1 LTEDDRRVF
10 DFVLVSKRYGDARAL
25 HEIDLQILPG
35 RTTVLIG
42 PSGCGKS
49 TLLRTV
55 NWLEPP
61 DAGRVYING
70 EQIGETVDANGKTR
84 PSTESEI
91 NKFRSQIGML
101 FQNFNVWPN
110 MSVLENVVR
119 PQIVVLQRSR
129 AEAEEIALPLLDRV
143 GLDDQVDKWPD
154 ALSGGQLQRVA
165 IARVLA
171 MDPIVMLLDE
181 PTSSLDPELVGE
193 VLAVLQELAKGG
205 MTMIIV
211 SHELGFAKNV
221 ADRIIFMDKGK
232 IVEDGPPE
240 QILYDPQTER
250 LKQFL
255 DMLIHV

>member
-1 LTEDDRRVF
+1 MSAEHGSLSLRGIEKSYGAIQALRGVDLD
-10 DFVLVSKRYGDARAL
+10 VSSG
-25 HEIDLQILPG
+25 EVVCI
-35 RTTVLIG
+35 IG

-49 TLLRTV
+49 TLLRTI

-70 EQIGETVDANGKTR
+70 EQIGETVDANGKIR

-91 NKFRSQIGML
+91 NKIRSHVGML
-101 FQNFNVWPN
+101 FQNFNVWTN

-119 PQIVVLQRSR
+119 PQIVVLQRTR
-129 AEAEEIALPLLDRV
+129 AEAEEIALPLLGRV
-143 GLDDQVDKWPD
+143 GLGDQVDKWPD

-171 MDPIVMLLDE
+171 MDPIAMLLDE

-193 VLAVLQELAKGG
+193 VLNVLRELATDG
-205 MTMIIV
+205 MTMVVV

-221 ADRIIFMDKGK
+221 ADRIIFMDKGN
-232 IVEDGPPE
+232 IVEQGPPE
-240 QILYDPQTER
+240 QTLRDPQSKR
-250 LKQFL
+250 LQQFL
-255 DMLIHV
+255 DMLLHV

>member
-1 LTEDDRRVF
+1 MSTEHGSLSLRGIEKSF
-10 DFVLVSKRYGDARAL
+10 GEIHAL
-25 HEIDLQILPG
+25 RGIDLDVDPG
-35 RTTVLIG
+35 EVVCIIG

-70 EQIGETVDANGKTR
+70 EQIGETLDANGNMR

-91 NKFRSQIGML
+91 NRLRSHVGML

-110 MSVLENVVR
+110 MSALENVVR
-119 PQIVVLQRSR
+119 PQIVVLQRTR

-143 GLDDQVDKWPD
+143 GLGDQVDKWPD
-154 ALSGGQLQRVA
+154 AMSGGQLQRVA

-171 MDPIVMLLDE
+171 MDPIAMLLDE

-193 VLAVLQELAKGG
+193 ALAVLQELAKGG
-205 MTMIIV
+205 MTMIVV

-232 IVEDGPPE
+232 IIEDGPPE
-240 QILYDPQTER
+240 QILHAPETER

>member
-1 LTEDDRRVF
+1 MSTEHGSLSLRGIEKSF
-10 DFVLVSKRYGDARAL
+10 GEIQAL
-25 HEIDLQILPG
+25 RGIDLDVDPG
-35 RTTVLIG
+35 EVVCIIG

-70 EQIGETVDANGKTR
+70 EQIGETLDANGNMR

-91 NKFRSQIGML
+91 NRLRSHVGML

-110 MSVLENVVR
+110 MSALENVVR
-119 PQIVVLQRSR
+119 PQIVVLQRTR

-143 GLDDQVDKWPD
+143 GLGDQVDKWPD
-154 ALSGGQLQRVA
+154 AMSGGQLQRVA

-171 MDPIVMLLDE
+171 MDPIAMLLDE

-193 VLAVLQELAKGG
+193 VLVVLQELAKGG
-205 MTMIIV
+205 MTMIVV

-240 QILYDPQTER
+240 QILHAPETER

>member
-1 LTEDDRRVF
+1 MSAGQATISVRGIE
-10 DFVLVSKRYGDARAL
+10 KRFGEIIAL
-25 HEIDLQILPG
+25 RGVDLDVGQGEVVCI
-35 RTTVLIG
+35 IG

-70 EQIGETVDANGKTR
+70 EQIGETIDANGKTR

-91 NKFRSQIGML
+91 NRLRSHVGML

-110 MSVLENVVR
+110 MSALENVVR
-119 PQIVVLQRSR
+119 PQIVVLQRTR
-129 AEAEEIALPLLDRV
+129 AEAEEIALPLLGRV
-143 GLDDQVDKWPD
+143 GLGDQVDKWPD

-171 MDPIVMLLDE
+171 MDPIAMLLDE

-205 MTMIIV
+205 MTMIVV

-240 QILYDPQTER
+240 RILHAPETER

-255 DMLIHV
+255 DMLIPV

>member
-1 LTEDDRRVF
+1 MSTEHGSLSLRGIEKSF
-10 DFVLVSKRYGDARAL
+10 GEIHAL
-25 HEIDLQILPG
+25 RGIDLDVDPG
-35 RTTVLIG
+35 EVVCIIG

-70 EQIGETVDANGKTR
+70 EQIGETLDANGKMR

-91 NKFRSQIGML
+91 NRLRSHVGML

-119 PQIVVLQRSR
+119 PQIVVLQRTR

-143 GLDDQVDKWPD
+143 GLGDQVDKWPD

-171 MDPIVMLLDE
+171 MDPIAMLLDE
-181 PTSSLDPELVGE
+181 PTSSLDPELVGD

-205 MTMIIV
+205 MTMVVV
-211 SHELGFAKNV
+211 SHEMGFARGV
-221 ADRIIFMDKGK
+221 ADRIMFMDEGL
-232 IVEDGPPE
+232 IVEQGTPAEFFDAPKE
-240 QILYDPQTER
+240 DRTKLFLSQIL
-250 LKQFL
+250 
-255 DMLIHV
+255 

>member
-1 LTEDDRRVF
+1 MSTEHGSLSLRGIEKSFGEIHALQGVDLD
-10 DFVLVSKRYGDARAL
+10 VS
-25 HEIDLQILPG
+25 PG
-35 RTTVLIG
+35 EVVCIIG

-49 TLLRTV
+49 TLLRTI

-70 EQIGETVDANGKTR
+70 EQIGETVDANDKMR

-91 NKFRSQIGML
+91 NKIRSHVGML

-119 PQIVVLQRSR
+119 PQIVVLQRTR
-129 AEAEEIALPLLDRV
+129 AEAEEIALPLLGRV
-143 GLDDQVDKWPD
+143 GLGDQVDKWPD

-171 MDPIVMLLDE
+171 MDPIAMLLDE

-205 MTMIIV
+205 MTMVVV

-232 IVEDGPPE
+232 IVEQGLPE
-240 QILYDPQTER
+240 QILHDPQSER
-250 LKQFL
+250 LQQFL
-255 DMLIHV
+255 DMLLHV

>member
-1 LTEDDRRVF
+1 MSTEHGSLSLRGIEKSF
-10 DFVLVSKRYGDARAL
+10 GEIQAL
-25 HEIDLQILPG
+25 RGIDLDVSPG
-35 RTTVLIG
+35 EVVCIIG

-91 NKFRSQIGML
+91 NKIRSQIGML

-119 PQIVVLQRSR
+119 PQIVVLRRSR

-240 QILYDPQTER
+240 QILYDPQSER

>member
-1 LTEDDRRVF
+1 MSTEHGSLSLRGIEKSF
-10 DFVLVSKRYGDARAL
+10 GTIEAL
-25 HEIDLQILPG
+25 RGIDLDVSPG
-35 RTTVLIG
+35 EVVCIIG

-84 PSTESEI
+84 PSTEREI

-101 FQNFNVWPN
+101 FQNYNVWPN

-119 PQIVVLQRSR
+119 PQIVVLRRSR

-211 SHELGFAKNV
+211 SHELGFAKSV

-232 IVEDGPPE
+232 IVEDGSPE
-240 QILYDPQTER
+240 QILYDPQSER

>member
-1 LTEDDRRVF
+1 MSTEHGSLSLRGIEKSF
-10 DFVLVSKRYGDARAL
+10 GTIQAL
-25 HEIDLQILPG
+25 RGIDLDVDPG
-35 RTTVLIG
+35 EVVCIIG

-70 EQIGETVDANGKTR
+70 EQIGETVDANGNMR

-91 NKFRSQIGML
+91 NRLRSHVGML

-110 MSVLENVVR
+110 MSALENVVR
-119 PQIVVLQRSR
+119 PQIVVLQRTR

-143 GLDDQVDKWPD
+143 GLGDQVDKWPD
-154 ALSGGQLQRVA
+154 AMSGGQLQRVA

-171 MDPIVMLLDE
+171 MDPIAMLLDE
-181 PTSSLDPELVGE
+181 PTSSLDPELVGD

-205 MTMIIV
+205 MTMIVV

-240 QILYDPQTER
+240 QILHAPETER

>member
-1 LTEDDRRVF
+1 M
-10 DFVLVSKRYGDARAL
+10 
-25 HEIDLQILPG
+25 
-35 RTTVLIG
+35 
-42 PSGCGKS
+42 
-49 TLLRTV
+49 
-55 NWLEPP
+55 
-61 DAGRVYING
+61 
-70 EQIGETVDANGKTR
+70 R
-84 PSTESEI
+84 PSKESEI
-91 NKFRSQIGML
+91 NKLRSQVGML

-110 MSVLENVVR
+110 MSALENVVR
-119 PQIVVLQRSR
+119 PQIVVLQRTR
-129 AEAEEIALPLLDRV
+129 AEAEEIALPLLERV
-143 GLDDQVDKWPD
+143 GLSDQVDKWPD
-154 ALSGGQLQRVA
+154 AMSGGQLQRVA

-171 MDPIVMLLDE
+171 MDPIAMLLDE

-240 QILYDPQTER
+240 RILHAPETER

-255 DMLIHV
+255 DLLIHV

>member
-1 LTEDDRRVF
+1 MSTEHGSLSLRGIEKSF
-10 DFVLVSKRYGDARAL
+10 GEIQAL
-25 HEIDLQILPG
+25 RGIDLDVSPG
-35 RTTVLIG
+35 EVVCIIG

-84 PSTESEI
+84 PSTEREI

-119 PQIVVLQRSR
+119 PQIVVLRRSR

-211 SHELGFAKNV
+211 SHELGFAKSV

-232 IVEDGPPE
+232 IVEDGSPE
-240 QILYDPQTER
+240 QILYDPQSER

>member
-1 LTEDDRRVF
+1 MSTEHGSLSLRGIEKSFGEIHALQGVDLD
-10 DFVLVSKRYGDARAL
+10 VS
-25 HEIDLQILPG
+25 PG
-35 RTTVLIG
+35 EVVCIIG

-49 TLLRTV
+49 TLLRTI

-70 EQIGETVDANGKTR
+70 EQIGETVDANGKMR

-91 NKFRSQIGML
+91 NKIRSHVGML

-119 PQIVVLQRSR
+119 SQIVVLQRTR
-129 AEAEEIALPLLDRV
+129 AEAEEIALPLLGRV
-143 GLDDQVDKWPD
+143 GLGDQVDKWPD

-171 MDPIVMLLDE
+171 MDPIAMLLDE

-193 VLAVLQELAKGG
+193 VLNVLRELATDG
-205 MTMIIV
+205 MTMVVV

-232 IVEDGPPE
+232 IIEEGLPE
-240 QILYDPQTER
+240 QILHDPQSKR
-250 LKQFL
+250 LQQFL
-255 DMLIHV
+255 DMLLHV

>member
-1 LTEDDRRVF
+1 MSTEHGSLSLRGIEKSF
-10 DFVLVSKRYGDARAL
+10 GEIHAL
-25 HEIDLQILPG
+25 RGIDLDVDPG
-35 RTTVLIG
+35 EVVCIIG

-70 EQIGETVDANGKTR
+70 EQIGETLDANGNMR

-91 NKFRSQIGML
+91 NRLRSHVGML

-110 MSVLENVVR
+110 MSALENVVR
-119 PQIVVLQRSR
+119 PQIVVLQRTR

-143 GLDDQVDKWPD
+143 GLGDQVDKWPD
-154 ALSGGQLQRVA
+154 AMSGGQLQRVA

-171 MDPIVMLLDE
+171 MDPIAMLLDE

-193 VLAVLQELAKGG
+193 VLVVLQELAKGG
-205 MTMIIV
+205 MTMIVV

-240 QILYDPQTER
+240 QILHAPETER

>member
-1 LTEDDRRVF
+1 MSTEHGSLSLRGIEKSF
-10 DFVLVSKRYGDARAL
+10 GEIHAL
-25 HEIDLQILPG
+25 RGIDLDVDPG
-35 RTTVLIG
+35 EVVCIIG

-70 EQIGETVDANGKTR
+70 EQIGETLDANGNMR

-91 NKFRSQIGML
+91 NRLRSHVGML

-110 MSVLENVVR
+110 MSALENVVR
-119 PQIVVLQRSR
+119 PQIVVLQRTR

-143 GLDDQVDKWPD
+143 GLGDQVDKWPD
-154 ALSGGQLQRVA
+154 AMSGGQLQRVA

-171 MDPIVMLLDE
+171 MDPIAMLLDE

-193 VLAVLQELAKGG
+193 VLVVLQELAKGG
-205 MTMIIV
+205 MTMIVV

-221 ADRIIFMDKGK
+221 ADRIIFMNKGK

-240 QILYDPQTER
+240 QILHAPETER

>member
-1 LTEDDRRVF
+1 MSAEHGSISLRGIEKSFGEIHALQGVDLD
-10 DFVLVSKRYGDARAL
+10 VS
-25 HEIDLQILPG
+25 PG
-35 RTTVLIG
+35 EVVCVIG

-49 TLLRTV
+49 TLLRTI

-70 EQIGETVDANGKTR
+70 EQIGETVDANGKMR

-91 NKFRSQIGML
+91 NKIRSHVGML

-119 PQIVVLQRSR
+119 PQIVVLQRTR
-129 AEAEEIALPLLDRV
+129 AEAEDIALQLLGRV
-143 GLDDQVDKWPD
+143 GLGDQVDKWPD

-171 MDPIVMLLDE
+171 MDPIAMLLDE

-193 VLAVLQELAKGG
+193 VLNVLRELATDG
-205 MTMIIV
+205 MTMVVV

-232 IVEDGPPE
+232 IVEEGPPE
-240 QILYDPQTER
+240 QTLRDPQSKR
-250 LKQFL
+250 LQQFL
-255 DMLIHV
+255 DMLLHV